1 MTASLNRLILGA
13 TATKTSLNLAGN
25 QIGAQP
31 KLAGSQFGFAWSG
44 LALAAS
50 RTTYPGRLF
59 WDIRILRRNLN
70 ISRRE
75 EWQTSKEAAYTFK
88 LGHK

>member
-1 MTASLNRLILGA
+1 VTASLNRLILGA

-44 LALAAS
+44 VALAAC

-59 WDIRILRRNLN
+59 WAIRILRRNPN
-70 ISRRE
+70 ISLCE
-75 EWQTSKEAAYTFK
+75 EWQINREAAYTFMLAAK
-88 LGHK
+88 